1 MVKAVGMSIDG
12 DAGHALAMH
21 YIWRVLR
28 EVSALQTWFQTS
40 PLEVEFGEND

>member
-1 MVKAVGMSIDG
+1 MVKAVGLSIDG
-12 DAGHALAMH
+12 MLAMH
-21 YIWRVLR
+21 YVWRVLR